1 MWMRRRP
8 SKSSACEDFMET
20 AKCILSRFISRFRFR
35 TDAALTIKAEPRA
48 DVSDE
53 NDDDAEEIDVGDDSK
68 AAPSKTTEDGNSD
81 REGDEED
88 IEDDDLDDLD
98 FELDSSE
105 NPDSPDSWNGEDDA
119 AFESAS
125 GRGSSAGSSLSSDAT
140 PGTVQL

>member
-1 MWMRRRP
+1 MRTNY
-8 SKSSACEDFMET
+8 KDVMET
-20 AKCILSRFISRFRFR
+20 AIRVCIPSRFILRVHFR

-68 AAPSKTTEDGNSD
+68 VAPSKTTADGISD

-88 IEDDDLDDLD
+88 VEDDDLDDLD

-125 GRGSSAGSSLSSDAT
+125 GRGSSAGSNLSSDAT
-140 PGTVQL
+140 PGTFQL

>member
-1 MWMRRRP
+1 MWMRRRS
-8 SKSSACEDFMET
+8 SKSSAYKDFMKT

-68 AAPSKTTEDGNSD
+68 VAPSKTTEDGNSD
-81 REGDEED
+81 KEGDEED
-88 IEDDDLDDLD
+88 VEDDDLDDLD

-125 GRGSSAGSSLSSDAT
+125 GRGSSAGSNLSSDAT
-140 PGTVQL
+140 PGTV

>member
-8 SKSSACEDFMET
+8 SKSSACKDFMET

-68 AAPSKTTEDGNSD
+68 VAPSKTTEDGNSD
-81 REGDEED
+81 KEGDEED
-88 IEDDDLDDLD
+88 VEDDDLDDLD

-125 GRGSSAGSSLSSDAT
+125 GRGSSAGSNLSSDAT

>member
-8 SKSSACEDFMET
+8 SKSSACEDFMEI
-20 AKCILSRFISRFRFR
+20 AKCIPSRFILRLHFR

-68 AAPSKTTEDGNSD
+68 VAPSKTTEDGNSD

-88 IEDDDLDDLD
+88 VEDDDLDDLD

-125 GRGSSAGSSLSSDAT
+125 GRGSSAGSNLSSDAT